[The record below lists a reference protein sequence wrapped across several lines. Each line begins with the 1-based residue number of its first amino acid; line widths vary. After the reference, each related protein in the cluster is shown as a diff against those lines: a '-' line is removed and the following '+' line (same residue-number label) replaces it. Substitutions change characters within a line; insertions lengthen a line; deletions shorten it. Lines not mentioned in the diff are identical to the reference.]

1 MVDYIDIPITVTHKH
16 PASAGMMHQLLPQ
29 AENPSETLYNSVK
42 EYVTRTDKLV
52 IPDELSWITPF
63 VKKSRQIFSSI
74 L

>member
-1 MVDYIDIPITVTHKH
+1 MVDYLDIPITVTHKH

-42 EYVTRTDKLV
+42 EYLSRIEELI
-52 IPDELSWITPF
+52 IPNELKWITPL
-63 VKKSRQIFSSI
+63 VQKSQQIFSSI